1 MSEFFLELFSEEI
14 PSSLQKNLR
23 EDLLDSFNKL
33 FNEKFVSFK
42 KSSSYSTP
50 NRMILVFEGLPK
62 QVVLKSEEIKGP
74 NINAPEIAL
83 EGFIRS
89 NDISKKDLF
98 KKKIDKGEFYF
109 FKTKPT
115 KLNTHELLEE
125 SIPLILQ
132 KIQWKKSM
140 RWGEFDLNWGRP
152 LKSILAIFDRKKLTF
167 SFHHLVSSDTTFVDK
182 EFEDNK
188 KTFVDFKDYV
198 NFFKKVN
205 IVIDHK
211 QRKNLIEKKFNE
223 ISNKK
228 NIKIENNLKLLDE
241 VVDLTDQP
249 NVIVCEFDRK
259 FLNIPK
265 EILIITMQY
274 HQKYF
279 PTFDQKG
286 NITNEFLVITNKQ
299 DKKGFIKL
307 GNERVVEA
315 RLSDAEFF
323 WEKDKSQN
331 LVKRVSKLKSMNYFN
346 GLGTYFD
353 KVQRMRKLGGMLSD
367 ELLISKEKVELSAS
381 ICKVDLV
388 SELVGEFPE
397 LQGIMGGY
405 FANEQGFEKE
415 ISLAISEQYLPIGLN
430 SKVPKKPYSIAL
442 SLADKIDTLVGFF
455 GINQKPTSSKDPF
468 ALRRLALGIIKII
481 IENKKDFKIRDLI
494 SY

>member
-115 KLNTHELLEE
+115 KLYTHELLEE

-182 EFEDNK
+182 EF
-188 KTFVDFKDYV
+188 
-198 NFFKKVN
+198 
-205 IVIDHK
+205 
-211 QRKNLIEKKFNE
+211 
-223 ISNKK
+223 
-228 NIKIENNLKLLDE
+228 
-241 VVDLTDQP
+241 
-249 NVIVCEFDRK
+249 
-259 FLNIPK
+259 
-265 EILIITMQY
+265 
-274 HQKYF
+274 
-279 PTFDQKG
+279 
-286 NITNEFLVITNKQ
+286 
-299 DKKGFIKL
+299 
-307 GNERVVEA
+307 
-315 RLSDAEFF
+315 
-323 WEKDKSQN
+323 
-331 LVKRVSKLKSMNYFN
+331 
-346 GLGTYFD
+346 
-353 KVQRMRKLGGMLSD
+353 
-367 ELLISKEKVELSAS
+367 
-381 ICKVDLV
+381 
-388 SELVGEFPE
+388 
-397 LQGIMGGY
+397 
-405 FANEQGFEKE
+405 
-415 ISLAISEQYLPIGLN
+415 
-430 SKVPKKPYSIAL
+430 
-442 SLADKIDTLVGFF
+442 
-455 GINQKPTSSKDPF
+455 
-468 ALRRLALGIIKII
+468 
-481 IENKKDFKIRDLI
+481 
-494 SY
+494 